1 MEYNDLNRLCQED
14 WESILDIF
22 QDGIYITNAQG
33 LTLKVNTAYERI
45 TGVSVQQVVGRY
57 MRDIVRDGI
66 LSNSI
71 TQRVI
76 DTGSVVNANQTTA
89 SGKHLS
95 LRGIPIRKNRKI
107 VLVATFVRDITVI
120 NELEQELHQS
130 REVVSHYKNRLSQL
144 EGQQKYVAES
154 REFQAAIALAHKVA
168 QVDSTV
174 LILGE
179 SGTGKEVLAREVH
192 EKSHRC
198 DQPFLKVNCGAIPE
212 NLLESELFGYESGAF
227 TGAKKGGH
235 MGLFETAS
243 KGTLFLDEIG
253 DMPLHLQVKL
263 LRALQERTVT
273 RLGSTKA
280 VSVDTRVIAATN
292 QDLESMVRQKTFRE
306 DLYYRLN
313 IVTIKAPPLRE
324 RKTDIPSL
332 IDFFVHRLNAK
343 YHLNKQLSPNLIAK
357 LMDYDWPG
365 NVRELENIIERILVT
380 SSSDIISPEEARL
393 PWTVVAAAVT
403 MEKIAAPME
412 EVSLKT
418 AYERLEQQMLL
429 DAARRYKTTYDIA
442 RALQISQPSVSRKMK
457 KYQIAERVVEG

>member
-1 MEYNDLNRLCQED
+1 MEYNNLNRLSQGD
-14 WESILDIF
+14 WERILDIF

-76 DTGSVVNANQTTA
+76 DTGGVVTANQTTA
-89 SGKHLS
+89 SGKHLT
-95 LRGIPIRKNRKI
+95 LRGVPIRKNRVV
-107 VLVATFVRDITVI
+107 VLVVTFVRDITVI
-120 NELEQELHQS
+120 NELERELLQS
-130 REVVSHYKNRLSQL
+130 KEVASHYRNRLNQL
-144 EGQQKYVAES
+144 EGQEKYIAVS
-154 REFQAAIALAHKVA
+154 REFQAAVALAHKVA

-179 SGTGKEVLAREVH
+179 SGSGKEVLAREVH
-192 EKSHRC
+192 EKSHRR
-198 DQPFLKVNCGAIPE
+198 DRPFLKVNCGAIPE

-235 MGLFETAS
+235 MGLFEAAS

-253 DMPLHLQVKL
+253 DIPLHLQVKL
-263 LRALQERTVT
+263 LRVLQEHTVT

-280 VSVDTRVIAATN
+280 ISVDTRVIAATN

-324 RKTDIPSL
+324 RKADIPSM
-332 IDFFVHRLNAK
+332 IDFFVNRLNEK
-343 YHLNKQLSPNLIAK
+343 YHLNKQLSPGLIAA

-365 NVRELENIIERILVT
+365 NVRELENIVERVLVT
-380 SSSDIISPEEARL
+380 STSDVISPEEARL

-403 MEKIAAPME
+403 AEDIAAPIE

-418 AYERLEQQMLL
+418 AVERLERQMLL
-429 DAARRYKTTYDIA
+429 DAARRYKTTYAIA
-442 RALQISQPSVSRKMK
+442 RTLQISQPSVSRKMK
-457 KYQIAERVVEG
+457 KYQIAEIVAEG